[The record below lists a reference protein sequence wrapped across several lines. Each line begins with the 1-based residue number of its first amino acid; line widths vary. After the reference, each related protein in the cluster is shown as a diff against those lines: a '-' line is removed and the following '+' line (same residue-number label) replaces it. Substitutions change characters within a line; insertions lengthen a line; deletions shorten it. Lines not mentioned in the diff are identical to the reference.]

1 MNNLFATIQD
11 ITDLFRALTP
21 EENKKATALLPIV
34 SDSIRQEAK
43 KVGKDIDKMLENGDL
58 FENVLKSVTV
68 DVVARALMTSTNSEP
83 MSQVS
88 QSALGYSVSG
98 TYLVPGG
105 GLFIK
110 RSELARLGLKRQRYG
125 VIDLYGNDKGNSCN
139 SD

>member
-1 MNNLFATIQD
+1 MGNSFATVQNIHE
-11 ITDLFRALTP
+11 LFRELTP
-21 EENKKATALLPIV
+21 KEETKAEALLPIV
-34 SDSIRQEAK
+34 SDSIRQEAL
-43 KVGKDIDKMLENGDL
+43 KVGKNIDQMLENGTL
-58 FENVLKSVTV
+58 LKSVLISVTV

-110 RSELARLGLKRQRYG
+110 RTELARLGLKRQRYG
-125 VIDLYGNDKGNSCN
+125 VMDIYGND
-139 SD
+139 